1 MQSVLFIWVIVPL
14 LIFLARIV
22 DVSLQT
28 IRIVSISR
36 GIRWL
41 APLVG
46 FFEVLIWLLAIG
58 QIMKK
63 VSHPV
68 AYIAYAAGFAA
79 GTAIGQ
85 SIERRL
91 SLGTVLVRVIT
102 PSSSQEFRRRL
113 RELKFGFT
121 HVPARGAEGPV
132 EIVFTVI
139 RRQHLRQVQR
149 PGERGRARR
158 LLLGR
163 RGGRRARNR
172 LPGAAAARSATRSA
186 LSPVLQA
193 QVARPRRRQ
202 KSTSPLAGR
211 ADWPEIAGAAHGF
224 SSMVTWT
231 MPPRSRSRA
240 L

>member
-1 MQSVLFIWVIVPL
+1 MEQPFTQSFLFIWVILPL

-58 QIMKK
+58 QIMKT

-68 AYIAYAAGFAA
+68 AYIAYAAGFAT

-85 SIERRL
+85 SLERRL
-91 SLGTVLVRVIT
+91 TLGMVLLRIITTT
-102 PSSSQEFRRRL
+102 PSHNLRRQL
-113 RELKFGFT
+113 RALNFGFT
-121 HVPARGAEGPV
+121 SVPGQGAEGPV

-139 RRQHLRQVQR
+139 RRQHLRQVQALVR
-149 PGERGRARR
+149 ET
-158 LLLGR
+158 
-163 RGGRRARNR
+163 
-172 LPGAAAARSATRSA
+172 LPDAFYS
-186 LSPVLQA
+186 VEE
-193 QVARPRRRQ
+193 V
-202 KSTSPLAGR
+202 
-211 ADWPEIAGAAHGF
+211 AGARETVYPAPIRSERDPFHPLRFF
-224 SSMVTWT
+224 SK
-231 MPPRSRSRA
+231 RK
-240 L
+240 

>member
-1 MQSVLFIWVIVPL
+1 MEQPFSQSFLFIWVIVPA

-58 QIMKK
+58 QIMKT

-68 AYIAYAAGFAA
+68 AYIAYAAGFAT

-91 SLGTVLVRVIT
+91 TLGMVIVRVIT
-102 PSSSQEFRRRL
+102 PPHDGPGLCQKL
-113 RELKFGFT
+113 RDQGFGFT
-121 HVPARGAEGPV
+121 AVPGRGSEGPV
-132 EIVFTVI
+132 EIILTVV
-139 RRQHLRQVQR
+139 RRQFLQQVLALVRATLPDAFFSIEEVTSARESVYPIVSRRDPFRPLRFF
-149 PGERGRARR
+149 
-158 LLLGR
+158 
-163 RGGRRARNR
+163 
-172 LPGAAAARSATRSA
+172 T
-186 LSPVLQA
+186 
-193 QVARPRRRQ
+193 
-202 KSTSPLAGR
+202 KSK
-211 ADWPEIAGAAHGF
+211 
-224 SSMVTWT
+224 
-231 MPPRSRSRA
+231 
-240 L
+240 

>member
-1 MQSVLFIWVIVPL
+1 MEQPFTQSFLFIWVIVPL

-85 SIERRL
+85 IIEGRL
-91 SLGTVLVRVIT
+91 SLGMVLVRVIT
-102 PSSSQEFRRRL
+102 PTSSLEFRRRL

-121 HVPARGAEGPV
+121 HVPAQGAEGPV
-132 EIVFTVI
+132 ELVFTVI
-139 RRQHLRQVQR
+139 RRQHLRQVR
-149 PGERGRARR
+149 DLVSEVMPAAFYSVEEVAGACERVYPAP
-158 LLLGR
+158 L
-163 RGGRRARNR
+163 
-172 LPGAAAARSATRSA
+172 
-186 LSPVLQA
+186 
-193 QVARPRRRQ
+193 RPRRDPIFPFR
-202 KSTSPLAGR
+202 L
-211 ADWPEIAGAAHGF
+211 F
-224 SSMVTWT
+224 SK
-231 MPPRSRSRA
+231 RK
-240 L
+240 